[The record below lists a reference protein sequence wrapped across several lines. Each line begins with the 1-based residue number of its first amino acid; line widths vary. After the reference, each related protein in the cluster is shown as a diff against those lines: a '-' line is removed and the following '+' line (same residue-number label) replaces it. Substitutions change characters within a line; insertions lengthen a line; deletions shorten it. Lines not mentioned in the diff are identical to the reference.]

1 MAVPS
6 SGELSLWGIAQE
18 MIRNSYTAHQEFS
31 PATNNDNLSQGTTET
46 DLLLTQAH
54 GPNATYG
61 YFHPIFHLK
70 EEDNARNADKT
81 RVGTPPSQPDV
92 GKGGDP
98 SAINTPQTI
107 TGLGTPFGLTQ
118 GFDNA
123 RVVCDISLGGM
134 TSNSNNYSSRV
145 MSHAVQATAVADKFG
160 PTTLAY
166 RQTYGVGP
174 DPDGVLVSPGET
186 DSTIM
191 YTIFRAGSDIE
202 AHIVSH
208 TPGLYS
214 PHPRAP
220 AGSPNP
226 AVTFVDSG
234 ATVTAYDDAQHD
246 ADDMQPAPTSIN
258 TNNPSDNRPDTT
270 SSTNQA
276 AMSEW
281 YSYDHDAV
289 ALATAGFYASTA
301 LFTGDG
307 GTSLYHYTKNVSDFA
322 NGDVVNLPATFNVSL
337 VLMHK
342 QAATGTQPYHA
353 DLQLT
358 TVKYNGGTY
367 PLANPFPSN
376 WTPGSETQFLT
387 TMTPPGPSSQNT
399 QPFDPTPATTAGAET
414 VFNGV
419 PSRAAVH
426 PGSPAPSAAGKW
438 NWQADGEGPSG
449 GTGVPDP
456 TGGFYWESS
465 SGTRYNE
472 WSILET
478 PGLSGLTSDSVT
490 FSMYRFGS
498 AIGTAFMG
506 IRIYEP

>member
-342 QAATGTQPYHA
+342 QAASGTQPYHA

-376 WTPGSETQFLT
+376 WTPGGFTNWLYAG
-387 TMTPPGPSSQNT
+387 PGASFSSQRT
-399 QPFDPTPATTAGAET
+399 TSFDPTPATTAGAET

>member
-1 MAVPS
+1 
-6 SGELSLWGIAQE
+6 
-18 MIRNSYTAHQEFS
+18 
-31 PATNNDNLSQGTTET
+31 
-46 DLLLTQAH
+46 
-54 GPNATYG
+54 
-61 YFHPIFHLK
+61 
-70 EEDNARNADKT
+70 
-81 RVGTPPSQPDV
+81 
-92 GKGGDP
+92 
-98 SAINTPQTI
+98 
-107 TGLGTPFGLTQ
+107 
-118 GFDNA
+118 
-123 RVVCDISLGGM
+123 M

-376 WTPGSETQFLT
+376 WTPGGFTNWLYAG
-387 TMTPPGPSSQNT
+387 PGASFSSQRT
-399 QPFDPTPATTAGAET
+399 TSFDPTPATTAGAET

>member
-18 MIRNSYTAHQEFS
+18 MIRNSYTAHQEIS
-31 PATNNDNLSQGTTET
+31 PATLNDLLIQSTTET
-46 DLLLTQAH
+46 DMLLVQV
-54 GPNATYG
+54 GPNSTYG
-61 YFHPIFHLK
+61 YFHPLFKLK
-70 EEDNARNADKT
+70 EEDNSRNEDKT

-107 TGLGTPFGLTQ
+107 TGLATPFSLSQ
-118 GFDNA
+118 GYDNA
-123 RVVCDISLGGM
+123 RAVVDISLGGM
-134 TSNSNNYSSRV
+134 TSNNNNYSSRV
-145 MSHAVQATAVADKFG
+145 MSHAVEPTYAAGVG

-166 RQTYGVGP
+166 RQTYGQGP

-191 YTIFRAGSDIE
+191 YTIFRAGSEVE

-226 AVTFVDSG
+226 AVTYVNTEAVVS
-234 ATVTAYDDAQHD
+234 AYDDATFG

-258 TNNPSDNRPDTT
+258 TNNPSANRPDTT

-307 GTSLYHYTKNVSDFA
+307 GTSLYHYTKNISDFA
-322 NGDVVNLPATFNVSL
+322 NGDVVNLPSDFTFHL

-342 QAATGTQPYHA
+342 QAASGTQPYHA

-358 TVKYNGGTY
+358 GVKYNGGTY

-376 WTPGSETQFLT
+376 WTPGGYANWLYAG
-387 TMTPPGPSSQNT
+387 PGAAYSSQRT
-399 QPFDPTPATTAGAET
+399 EPFDPTPATTAGAET

-419 PSRAAVH
+419 PSRTAVH
-426 PGSPAPSAAGKW
+426 SGNPAPTAQGKW

-465 SGTRYNE
+465 GGTRYNE

-478 PGLSGLTSDSVT
+478 PVIADITNDSIT

-506 IRIYEP
+506 IRIIEA

>member
-6 SGELSLWGIAQE
+6 SGEVSLWGIAQE
-18 MIRNSYTAHQEFS
+18 MIRNSYTAHQEMTS
-31 PATNNDNLSQGTTET
+31 GYNDNLVNSTTES
-46 DLLLTQAH
+46 DMLLVQN
-54 GPNATYG
+54 GPNSTYG
-61 YFHPIFHLK
+61 YFHPIFKLK
-70 EEDNARNADKT
+70 EEDNSRNDDKT
-81 RVGTPPSQPDV
+81 RIGVPPSQPDV
-92 GKGGDP
+92 GKSGHP
-98 SAINTPQTI
+98 SAIDTPQDF
-107 TGLGTPFGLTQ
+107 TGLADPFGLTQ
-118 GFDNA
+118 NYDTA
-123 RVVCDISLGGM
+123 MAVVDISLGGM

-145 MSHAVQATAVADKFG
+145 MSHAVAPPAAAEVVG

-174 DPDGVLVSPGET
+174 DPDGMLVSPGET

-191 YTIFRAGSDIE
+191 YTIFRAGSGEVE
-202 AHIVSH
+202 AHVVSH

-220 AGSPNP
+220 AGSPVP
-226 AVTFVDSG
+226 AVTYVNS
-234 ATVTAYDDAQHD
+234 AAVVSAYDESAYDASTIQL
-246 ADDMQPAPTSIN
+246 APTSIN

-307 GTSLYHYTKNVSDFA
+307 GTSLYHYTKNISDFA
-322 NGDVVNLPATFNVSL
+322 NGDVVNLPSDFTFRL

-342 QAATGTQPYHA
+342 QAASGGQPYNA
-353 DLQLT
+353 DIQLT
-358 TVKYNGGTY
+358 AIKYNGVAY

-387 TMTPPGPSSQNT
+387 TLTPPGPSSQNT

-419 PSRAAVH
+419 PSRAPVSTA
-426 PGSPAPSAAGKW
+426 GTNGKW
-438 NWQADGEGPSG
+438 NWQADGEGPSSN
-449 GTGVPDP
+449 TGVPDP
-456 TGGFYWESS
+456 TGGFFFESS
-465 SGTRYNE
+465 SGTRRNE

-478 PGLSGLTSDSVT
+478 TEIPDLTSDSIT
-490 FSMYRFGS
+490 FSMYRFG
-498 AIGTAFMG
+498 AGIGTAFMG
-506 IRIYEP
+506 IRIQEA

>member
-307 GTSLYHYTKNVSDFA
+307 GT
-322 NGDVVNLPATFNVSL
+322 
-337 VLMHK
+337 
-342 QAATGTQPYHA
+342 
-353 DLQLT
+353 
-358 TVKYNGGTY
+358 Y

-376 WTPGSETQFLT
+376 WTPGGFTNWLYAG
-387 TMTPPGPSSQNT
+387 PGASFSSQRT
-399 QPFDPTPATTAGAET
+399 TSFDPTPATTAGAET

-490 FSMYRFGS
+490 FSMYLFGS